1 MLVLS
6 SFSITSSIQANTNDP
21 LDGKTEEE
29 VEKEINE
36 YFEKVYEEEQK
47 NKESNNVQTYAV
59 SDNQTK
65 CMGQYMGNQYSEI
78 LKDSTVLALLDKD
91 KITMDDIKTSLKNA
105 FKNLP
110 NATIVGFSYQFYKA
124 HQACHNI
131 E

>member
-47 NKESNNVQTYAV
+47 SKESNNVQTYAV

-65 CMGQYMGNQYSEI
+65 CMGQYME
-78 LKDSTVLALLDKD
+78 L
-91 KITMDDIKTSLKNA
+91 
-105 FKNLP
+105 
-110 NATIVGFSYQFYKA
+110 
-124 HQACHNI
+124 NI
-131 E
+131 MKS